1 MANGSV
7 PAGPGSG
14 IPRIGRRGVST
25 LAVIAGVA
33 VLPLLLTS
41 TWAAWTASHASAP
54 STLSTSTILLQDD
67 QGAQAGSATSSGTA
81 LFNVSNLEPN
91 SAATTACIGVVFAGT
106 GSATGLTL
114 SATLGGAGQ
123 AALQSQLKMTA
134 ATYNTSGTVAVTG
147 GTNTNSGSCTNYP
160 AGGTDQTIGT
170 QGATLQSWAA
180 GGPYSIAAPVT
191 NTWYL
196 FTVSGL
202 PPAASACATYC
213 SQTITIALTWTLTTT

>member
-1 MANGSV
+1 MADGSV
-7 PAGPGSG
+7 PAGPGPRV
-14 IPRIGRRGVST
+14 PRIGRRTASV
-25 LAVIAGVA
+25 LAAIVAIA
-33 VLPLLLTS
+33 VLPLLATS
-41 TWAAWTASHASAP
+41 TWAAWTASNASP
-54 STLSTSTILLQDD
+54 PNTFRTTTILLQDD
-67 QGAQAGSATSSGTA
+67 QGAQAGSASSSGTA
-81 LFNVSNLEPN
+81 VFSVSNLEPN
-91 SAATTACIGVVFAGT
+91 SPATTACIGVVFAGT

-123 AALQSQLKMTA
+123 TALQSQLKMNA

-147 GTNTNSGSCTNYP
+147 GANTNSGSCTNYP

-213 SQTITIALTWTLTTT
+213 SQTITIALTWTLTAT

>member
-1 MANGSV
+1 MTNRSV
-7 PAGPGSG
+7 PAGPGSRV
-14 IPRIGRRGVST
+14 PRIGRRTASVF
-25 LAVIAGVA
+25 AVVVAVA
-33 VLPLLLTS
+33 VLPLLVTS
-41 TWAAWTASHASAP
+41 TWAAWTASNAAP
-54 STLSTSTILLQDD
+54 SNTFSTSTILLQDD
-67 QGAQAGSATSSGTA
+67 QGAQAGSASSSGTA
-81 LFNVSNLEPN
+81 VFNVSGLEPN
-91 SAATTACIGVVFAGT
+91 SPATTACIGVVFAGT

-123 AALQSQLKMTA
+123 TALQSQLKMTA

-191 NTWYL
+191 NTWYR
-196 FTVSGL
+196 FTIIVTFW
-202 PPAASACATYC
+202 CR
-213 SQTITIALTWTLTTT
+213 

>member
-1 MANGSV
+1 MTNRSV
-7 PAGPGSG
+7 PAGPGSRV
-14 IPRIGRRGVST
+14 PRIGRRTASVF
-25 LAVIAGVA
+25 AVIVAVA
-33 VLPLLLTS
+33 VLPLLVTS
-41 TWAAWTASHASAP
+41 TWAAWTASNAAP
-54 STLSTSTILLQDD
+54 SNTFSTSTILLQDD
-67 QGAQAGSATSSGTA
+67 QGAQAGSASSSGTA
-81 LFNVSNLEPN
+81 VFNVSGLEPN
-91 SAATTACIGVVFAGT
+91 SPATTACIGVVFAGT

-123 AALQSQLKMTA
+123 TALQSQLKMTA

-180 GGPYSIAAPVT
+180 GAPYSIAAPVT
-191 NTWYL
+191 NTWYR

-213 SQTITIALTWTLTTT
+213 SQTMTIALTWTLTTT

>member
-7 PAGPGSG
+7 RGSRL
-14 IPRIGRRGVST
+14 PRIGRRAASV
-25 LAVIAGVA
+25 LAALLAAVA
-33 VLPLLLTS
+33 LPVLVTS
-41 TWAAWTASHASAP
+41 TWAAWTASNASPA
-54 STLSTSTILLQDD
+54 STFSTTTILLRDN
-67 QGAQAGSATSSGTA
+67 QGAQAGSASSSGTA
-81 LFNVSNLEPN
+81 VFNVSGLEPN
-91 SAATTACIGVVFAGT
+91 SPATTACIGVVFAGT

-123 AALQSQLKMTA
+123 TALQGQLKMTA

-160 AGGTDQTIGT
+160 AGGTDQNIGT
-170 QGATLQSWAA
+170 PGATLQSWAG
-180 GGPYSIAAPVT
+180 GGPYSIASPVT
-191 NTWYL
+191 NTWYK

-213 SQTITIALTWTLTTT
+213 SQTITIALTWTLTST

>member
-1 MANGSV
+1 MADGSV
-7 PAGPGSG
+7 PAGPGPRV
-14 IPRIGRRGVST
+14 PRIGRRTASV
-25 LAVIAGVA
+25 LAAIVAIA
-33 VLPLLLTS
+33 VLPLLATS
-41 TWAAWTASHASAP
+41 TWAAWTASNASP
-54 STLSTSTILLQDD
+54 PNTFRTTTILLQDD
-67 QGAQAGSATSSGTA
+67 QGAQAGSASSSGTA
-81 LFNVSNLEPN
+81 VFSVSNLEPN
-91 SAATTACIGVVFAGT
+91 SPATTACIGVVFAGT

-123 AALQSQLKMTA
+123 TALQSQLKMTA

-170 QGATLQSWAA
+170 QGATLQTWAA